1 MSIEIYLP
9 KPHEGQ
15 IAAWTA
21 AIEERFHAVCCGRR
35 WGKTV
40 MLVNIATSFATRKF
54 AVPTTG
60 QLIAGTGRD
69 CNAGHYIST
78 QRPACK
84 MHEPYRRYARS
95 GGADMGILPRRSH
108 GVRHVWCA
116 GNTGLL

>member
-40 MLVNIATSFATRKF
+40 MLVNIATS
-54 AVPTTG
+54 
-60 QLIAGTGRD
+60 
-69 CNAGHYIST
+69 
-78 QRPACK
+78 
-84 MHEPYRRYARS
+84 
-95 GGADMGILPRRSH
+95 
-108 GVRHVWCA
+108 
-116 GNTGLL
+116 

>member
-60 QLIAGTGRD
+60 QLIAGRV
-69 CNAGHYIST
+69 
-78 QRPACK
+78 
-84 MHEPYRRYARS
+84 
-95 GGADMGILPRRSH
+95 GILPH
-108 GVRHVWCA
+108 
-116 GNTGLL
+116 NTASTRKSGMKLAPFCNR

>member
-54 AVPTTG
+54 AIPTTG
-60 QLIAGTGRD
+60 QLIAGRVGIFTAQYRQYQEIWD
-69 CNAGHYIST
+69 EISAVL
-78 QRPACK
+78 QPLILSQSKNEKRIIL
-84 MHEPYRRYARS
+84 RN
-95 GGADMGILPRRSH
+95 GGASTFG
-108 GVRHVWCA
+108 
-116 GNTGLL
+116 

>member
-60 QLIAGTGRD
+60 QPRVGWGFLPHNTASTRKSGMKLAPF
-69 CNAGHYIST
+69 CN
-78 QRPACK
+78 R
-84 MHEPYRRYARS
+84 
-95 GGADMGILPRRSH
+95 
-108 GVRHVWCA
+108 
-116 GNTGLL
+116 

>member
-54 AVPTTG
+54 A
-60 QLIAGTGRD
+60 
-69 CNAGHYIST
+69 
-78 QRPACK
+78 
-84 MHEPYRRYARS
+84 
-95 GGADMGILPRRSH
+95 
-108 GVRHVWCA
+108 
-116 GNTGLL
+116 